1 MKINKVLAFD
11 IGGTKIAYATVD
23 RNGKILNEVIRHPTP
38 AAPGA
43 AAKLLK
49 TIIAQF
55 EDQIDAVAVSTAG
68 TVDRTN
74 SRITGSVGNMPEGYM
89 DTDFKA
95 LSAKPVV
102 VENDANS
109 AVWAEHVLGNAKG
122 HDNVILLTLGTG
134 VGVGIIADGRLLVG
148 KSGAAGEVHFPVRY
162 DNNRLCGCGRYD
174 CLEIYM
180 SGKALSLEAKA
191 AYKDDNATSHTVI
204 EGLKQNALPAV
215 TAFHNWQE
223 MVKNGIVIFADIF
236 DPEVILLGGS
246 MAHFIDYKR
255 LNDEANRMIVTTPF
269 KLKEASFENDAG
281 LIGAALLCV
290 QKLEK
295 KLFRPRVPLFSQLL
309 VRPGFP
315 RPVLLPERKS

>member
-55 EDQIDAVAVSTAG
+55 ENQIDAVAVSTAG

-269 KLKEASFENDAG
+269 ELKEASFENDAG

-295 KLFRPRVPLFSQLL
+295 KAVFSACCGDETTTCHDRAFLKNS
-309 VRPGFP
+309 F
-315 RPVLLPERKS
+315 

>member
-215 TAFHNWQE
+215 TAF
-223 MVKNGIVIFADIF
+223 KNGIVIFADIF

-269 KLKEASFENDAG
+269 ELKEASFENDAG

-295 KLFRPRVPLFSQLL
+295 KAV
-309 VRPGFP
+309 
-315 RPVLLPERKS
+315 

>member
-1 MKINKVLAFD
+1 MSETRNTLHTAGWGVKAMKINKVLAFD

-269 KLKEASFENDAG
+269 ELKEASFENDAG

-295 KLFRPRVPLFSQLL
+295 KAV
-309 VRPGFP
+309 
-315 RPVLLPERKS
+315 

>member
-223 MVKNGIVIFADIF
+223 MVKNGIVIFADVF

-269 KLKEASFENDAG
+269 ELKEASFENDAG

-290 QKLEK
+290 QKLEEK
-295 KLFRPRVPLFSQLL
+295 AV
-309 VRPGFP
+309 
-315 RPVLLPERKS
+315 

>member
-162 DNNRLCGCGRYD
+162 DNNRLCGCGRYY

-269 KLKEASFENDAG
+269 ELKEASFENDAG

-295 KLFRPRVPLFSQLL
+295 KAV
-309 VRPGFP
+309 
-315 RPVLLPERKS
+315 

>member
-1 MKINKVLAFD
+1 MKINIVLAFD
-11 IGGTKIAYATVD
+11 IGGTKIAYATVV

-269 KLKEASFENDAG
+269 ELKEASFENDAG

-295 KLFRPRVPLFSQLL
+295 KAV
-309 VRPGFP
+309 
-315 RPVLLPERKS
+315 

>member
-223 MVKNGIVIFADIF
+223 MVKNGIVIFDDIF

-295 KLFRPRVPLFSQLL
+295 KAV
-309 VRPGFP
+309 
-315 RPVLLPERKS
+315 

>member
-1 MKINKVLAFD
+1 MEINKVLAFD

-23 RNGKILNEVIRHPTP
+23 RDGKILSEVIRHPTP

-95 LSAKPVV
+95 LSTKPVV

-122 HDNVILLTLGTG
+122 YDNVILLTLGTG

-180 SGKALSLEAKA
+180 SGKALGLEAKEV
-191 AYKDDNATSHTVI
+191 YKDDNVTSHTVI
-204 EGLKQNALPAV
+204 EGLKQNSLPAV

-269 KLKEASFENDAG
+269 ELKEASFENNAG
-281 LIGAALLCV
+281 LVGAALLCV
-290 QKLEK
+290 QKLE
-295 KLFRPRVPLFSQLL
+295 
-309 VRPGFP
+309 
-315 RPVLLPERKS
+315 E

>member
-55 EDQIDAVAVSTAG
+55 ENQIDAVAVSTAG

-122 HDNVILLTLGTG
+122 HDNVILFTLGTG

-269 KLKEASFENDAG
+269 ELKEASFENDAG

-295 KLFRPRVPLFSQLL
+295 KAV
-309 VRPGFP
+309 
-315 RPVLLPERKS
+315 

>member
-204 EGLKQNALPAV
+204 EGLKQNALTAV

-269 KLKEASFENDAG
+269 ELKEASFENDAG

-295 KLFRPRVPLFSQLL
+295 KAV
-309 VRPGFP
+309 
-315 RPVLLPERKS
+315 

>member
-11 IGGTKIAYATVD
+11 IGRTKIAYATVD

-55 EDQIDAVAVSTAG
+55 EGQIDAVAVSTAG

-269 KLKEASFENDAG
+269 ELKEASFENDAG

-295 KLFRPRVPLFSQLL
+295 KAV
-309 VRPGFP
+309 
-315 RPVLLPERKS
+315 

>member
-215 TAFHNWQE
+215 TAFNWQE

-269 KLKEASFENDAG
+269 ELKEASFENDAG

-295 KLFRPRVPLFSQLL
+295 KAV
-309 VRPGFP
+309 
-315 RPVLLPERKS
+315 

>member
-102 VENDANS
+102 VENDAKS

-269 KLKEASFENDAG
+269 ELKEASFENDAG

-295 KLFRPRVPLFSQLL
+295 KAV
-309 VRPGFP
+309 
-315 RPVLLPERKS
+315 

>member
-204 EGLKQNALPAV
+204 EGLKQDALPAV

-269 KLKEASFENDAG
+269 ELKEASFENDAG

-295 KLFRPRVPLFSQLL
+295 KAV
-309 VRPGFP
+309 
-315 RPVLLPERKS
+315 

>member
-23 RNGKILNEVIRHPTP
+23 RNGKTLNEVIRHPTP

-269 KLKEASFENDAG
+269 ELKEASFENDAG

-295 KLFRPRVPLFSQLL
+295 KAV
-309 VRPGFP
+309 
-315 RPVLLPERKS
+315 

>member
-162 DNNRLCGCGRYD
+162 DNNRLCGGGRYD

-295 KLFRPRVPLFSQLL
+295 KAV
-309 VRPGFP
+309 
-315 RPVLLPERKS
+315 

>member
-174 CLEIYM
+174 CLELYM

-269 KLKEASFENDAG
+269 ELKEASFENDAG

-295 KLFRPRVPLFSQLL
+295 KAV
-309 VRPGFP
+309 
-315 RPVLLPERKS
+315 

>member
-1 MKINKVLAFD
+1 MTS
-11 IGGTKIAYATVD
+11 GGTKIAYATVD

-55 EDQIDAVAVSTAG
+55 ENQIDAVAVSTAG

-269 KLKEASFENDAG
+269 ELKEASFENDAG

-295 KLFRPRVPLFSQLL
+295 KAV
-309 VRPGFP
+309 
-315 RPVLLPERKS
+315 

>member
-1 MKINKVLAFD
+1 MTS
-11 IGGTKIAYATVD
+11 GGTKIAYATVD

-269 KLKEASFENDAG
+269 ELKEASFENDAG

-295 KLFRPRVPLFSQLL
+295 KAV
-309 VRPGFP
+309 
-315 RPVLLPERKS
+315 

>member
-1 MKINKVLAFD
+1 
-11 IGGTKIAYATVD
+11 
-23 RNGKILNEVIRHPTP
+23 
-38 AAPGA
+38 
-43 AAKLLK
+43 
-49 TIIAQF
+49 
-55 EDQIDAVAVSTAG
+55 
-68 TVDRTN
+68 
-74 SRITGSVGNMPEGYM
+74 M

-95 LSAKPVV
+95 LSAKPVG

-148 KSGAAGEVHFPVRY
+148 KSGSAGEVHFPVRY

-269 KLKEASFENDAG
+269 ELKEASFENDAG

-295 KLFRPRVPLFSQLL
+295 KAV
-309 VRPGFP
+309 
-315 RPVLLPERKS
+315 

>member
-102 VENDANS
+102 VGNDANS

-269 KLKEASFENDAG
+269 ELKEASFENDAG

-295 KLFRPRVPLFSQLL
+295 KAV
-309 VRPGFP
+309 
-315 RPVLLPERKS
+315 